1 MASDSPRQGS
11 SSVDRD
17 DEIAPG
23 PRPLSRRAS
32 RFFVVASIVFVIAAT
47 AGSTYYL
54 VSMTS
59 QALNAPIDSTTTEV
73 PADTTVTTPDTLR

>member
-1 MASDSPRQGS
+1 MASDSQRQGS
-11 SSVDRD
+11 SSADRD

-23 PRPLSRRAS
+23 PQPLSRRAS
-32 RFFVVASIVFVIAAT
+32 QFFVIASIVFVIAAT

-59 QALNAPIDSTTTEV
+59 QALNAPMDSTATEL
-73 PADTTVTTPDTLR
+73 PADTTVTAPDTLR